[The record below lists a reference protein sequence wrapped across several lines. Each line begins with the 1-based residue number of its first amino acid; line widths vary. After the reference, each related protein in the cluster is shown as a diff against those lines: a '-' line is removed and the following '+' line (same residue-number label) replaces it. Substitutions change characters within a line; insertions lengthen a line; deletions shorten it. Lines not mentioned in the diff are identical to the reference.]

1 MGEGRRCPET
11 RRPRRTPSACWRH
24 AGYPHEA
31 LTYDPSLHSAVE
43 VAAALGVPAE
53 RVYKTLV
60 VLPETPAARPLLVML
75 AGPHE
80 LDLRL
85 LARET
90 GYKAVRMAPRRAAEQ
105 LTGLQVGGIGALALT
120 HQRFAV
126 YLDRTAL
133 AHDWILVNGGRRGLQ
148 LRLAVTDLVR
158 LTGARVIAATAEAAA
173 SG

>member
-1 MGEGRRCPET
+1 MPRNAAPKTNAQRLLET
-11 RRPRRTPSACWRH
+11 R
-24 AGYPHEA
+24 GVPHEA

-80 LDLRL
+80 LDLWL

-120 HQRFAV
+120 HRRFAV